1 MAKFPAAIL
10 DHKMTLGIK
19 VPMVKQQ
26 DKKILEPLIMK
37 HCNSLDRFYMRV
49 I

>member
-10 DHKMTLGIK
+10 DHKMTLGMK

-26 DKKILEPLIMK
+26 DKKILEPLY
-37 HCNSLDRFYMRV
+37 HEAL
-49 I
+49 